1 MEQKFITLF
10 KEAIDSEND
19 QISMDTRFRELDE
32 WDSLAA
38 LSIIAMLDEEY
49 DIIIDGNKFQKLET
63 LSEILNYIS
72 ENK

>member
-19 QISMDTRFRELDE
+19 QITMDTKFRDLEE

-38 LSIIAMLDEEY
+38 LSVIAMLDEEY
-49 DIIIDGNKFQKLET
+49 DMIIDGNKFQKLET

>member
-1 MEQKFITLF
+1 MEQKLITLF

-19 QISMDTRFRELDE
+19 QITMDTKFRDLEE

-38 LSIIAMLDEEY
+38 LSVIAMLDEEY
-49 DIIIDGNKFQKLET
+49 DMIIDGNKFQKLET